1 MSEKDDLLRQFL
13 PQMRLLAEHMQGET
27 EAEQNDGD
35 ASHPI
40 DDTVG
45 RQRQHIGKKSE
56 RHLHDSIT
64 IYGCRK
70 AVTVFFIRIAIDE
83 NILKEVSQCDGDACT
98 QKSPML
104 VGDHHQEDERHK
116 VRRL

>member
-13 PQMRLLAEHMQGET
+13 PQMCLSAQHMQGET

-56 RHLHDSIT
+56 RHLHDSIA

-70 AVTVFFIRIAIDE
+70 AVIVFFIRIAIDE
-83 NILKEVSQCDGDACT
+83 EILKEMGQGDGNAGT
-98 QKSPML
+98 QKPPL
-104 VGDHHQEDERHK
+104 FVAYHHQ
-116 VRRL
+116 